1 MAVLALESDPA
12 QAAAIRHIV
21 CDVVHAR
28 LTLVASVKDALEA
41 LHRDRPDLV
50 LLPTLVTPAEETEL
64 VDALRALPDGANIET
79 LTTPVLKALEEPT
92 PAKGWRS
99 WVSRTQ
105 WQPAR
110 ADETR
115 LFAQRLAWSLQRAG
129 EGQATQVD
137 EPEAEPPAAD
147 PILKTEPDSSAALEP
162 SPAPALPIVAR
173 AASGASSLDQWVED
187 TGTDANTQEFPV
199 AVPEPPAPTPAPLAM
214 PAASRVVEAPAVEP
228 SAADRRA
235 ARRFSSEQLRGL
247 RNARIKHGAD
257 VSVVDVSADGALV
270 SSSKALRPNANGVL
284 EITTS
289 QRQALVPF
297 RVLRCRIDS
306 LNGAPSYIGACE
318 FSQPLDMSDL
328 VLPAPVD
335 PKDDLRRRPAEGLDI
350 VLKRTLDLHLTND
363 DCDDEWKL
371 PDSDLRHTLA
381 AICDGPWEL
390 QADTALRDLIGVVVT
405 TLHDDGRSLTARES
419 REARAAVES
428 HLSHVLPGFAAHF
441 SEEPTPATSPDCEG
455 LYFRVPIRA
464 GRPTRVLNVSV
475 PQGSMLEDWQF
486 RLLKASACL
495 AALVEGPPTRGERRR
510 HARVDG
516 PFEGRRCGLIDTPIQ
531 VRDISEG
538 GCFVHSTLETEVGR
552 QLTLELDVPGEDP
565 IAVKGE
571 VVNSRAD
578 YGFGVRFIDVEEDT
592 RNRLVRLIAGR
603 LDQAALVAAAG
614 ANRRG
619 TAEASFAVS
628 EAHAC

>member
-64 VDALRALPDGANIET
+64 VEALRALPDGADIET

-99 WVSRTQ
+99 WVSRAQ

-129 EGQATQVD
+129 EGHATHVD
-137 EPEAEPPAAD
+137 EPEPEPPAAD
-147 PILKTEPDSSAALEP
+147 PILKTVPDSIAPLEP
-162 SPAPALPIVAR
+162 TLAPALPIVEPAAA
-173 AASGASSLDQWVED
+173 AASSR
-187 TGTDANTQEFPV
+187 EFPV
-199 AVPEPPAPTPAPLAM
+199 PVPEPPAPTPAPSAT
-214 PAASRVVEAPAVEP
+214 AAAPQVVEAPTVAP
-228 SAADRRA
+228 SAADRRT
-235 ARRFSSEQLRGL
+235 ARRFSSEQLPGL
-247 RNARIKHGAD
+247 RTARIKHGAD

-270 SSSKALRPNANGVL
+270 SSSKALRPNTNGVL
-284 EITTS
+284 EITTG

-306 LNGAPSYIGACE
+306 LNGAPSYLGACE

-371 PDSDLRHTLA
+371 PDSDLRHTLE

-419 REARAAVES
+419 REARAAIES
-428 HLSHVLPGFAAHF
+428 HLLHVLPGFAAQF
-441 SEEPTPATSPDCEG
+441 SEEPIPPTSPDCEG
-455 LYFRVPIRA
+455 LYFQVPIRA

-475 PQGSMLEDWQF
+475 AQGSMLEDWQF

-510 HARVDG
+510 HTRVDG

-538 GCFVHSTLETEVGR
+538 GCFVHSTLETEIGR
-552 QLTLELDVPGEDP
+552 RLTLELDVPGEDP

-571 VVNSRAD
+571 VVNSRSD
-578 YGFGVRFIDVEEDT
+578 YGFGVRFVDVEEDT
-592 RNRLVRLIAGR
+592 RTRLVRLIAGR
-603 LDQAALVAAAG
+603 LDQAALAAAAV

-619 TAEASFAVS
+619 TADPSFAVS